1 MSNERCLSDL
11 LNELIVVADQ
21 ADRIPNFKIRQ
32 KLYLQFIVVIHNF
45 LRWSMAFY
53 SFRNK
58 HQSYS
63 RINLCCIEWSR
74 AYEGL

>member
-1 MSNERCLSDL
+1 MSNERCLSNL

-45 LRWSMAFY
+45 LR
-53 SFRNK
+53 
-58 HQSYS
+58 
-63 RINLCCIEWSR
+63 
-74 AYEGL
+74 